1 MPLAES
7 EPRDFRGVF
16 ASRMYPDFLTF
27 SFNKLEVS
35 EIPQQTSMSCLRRL
49 ESFNLI
55 SEAIDLNDSVQ
66 FDFSGK
72 IGYNRSDHLRKDEK
86 MKTYKLGIL
95 GYGNMASAIAGGI
108 LKKNVLRADQIL
120 VCDRDPQK
128 TDAARAAGFC
138 PARDHQ
144 QLADDCEFVL
154 LSVKPQMFEEAVS
167 GIRFDQNALI
177 SIMAGVRIDRIESL
191 TGCRAA
197 RIMPNT
203 PALVGKGISAVDAS
217 HLTTSGRQF
226 VVEIFG
232 AVGEVL
238 ECPEDKMDGVTAVS
252 GSGPA
257 YVYLWLDSLIRSG
270 QKLGFS
276 EAEARKLAVQTFAG
290 AAEMVKQSEEPLE
303 VLIDRVCSK
312 GGTTIEAVKTF
323 RSGGQYELTEEAVR
337 ACFQRSRELSSL

>member
-49 ESFNLI
+49 ESFNLT

-167 GIRFDQNALI
+167 GIRFEQNVLI

-203 PALVGKGISAVDAS
+203 PALVGKGVSAVDAS

-226 VVEIFG
+226 VLEIFG

-257 YVYLWLDSLIRSG
+257 YVYL
-270 QKLGFS
+270 
-276 EAEARKLAVQTFAG
+276 
-290 AAEMVKQSEEPLE
+290 
-303 VLIDRVCSK
+303 
-312 GGTTIEAVKTF
+312 
-323 RSGGQYELTEEAVR
+323 
-337 ACFQRSRELSSL
+337 